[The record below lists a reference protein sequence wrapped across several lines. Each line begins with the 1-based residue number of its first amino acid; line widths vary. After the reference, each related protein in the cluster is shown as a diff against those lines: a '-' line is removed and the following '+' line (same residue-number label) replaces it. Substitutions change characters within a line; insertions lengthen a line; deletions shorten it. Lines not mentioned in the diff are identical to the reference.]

1 MAYAEIGK
9 NIRAARKQL
18 NMSCEELAEKSGL
31 SAKFIGNIERGEKT
45 VSLDSFVSIANAL
58 GASADT
64 LLGSML
70 VNGYQVKASRLCEQI
85 EALSP
90 NKRKKILELIE
101 VFLKDEDQ

>member
-31 SAKFIGNIERGEKT
+31 SAKFIGNIERGEKA

-58 GASADT
+58 GASADA

-70 VNGYQVKASRLCEQI
+70 VNGYVVKTSMLCDRI
-85 EALSP
+85 NALP
-90 NKRKKILELIE
+90 PKKREKAVELLE
-101 VFLKDEDQ
+101 VFLRDET

>member
-18 NMSCEELAEKSGL
+18 NMSREELAEKSGL
-31 SAKFIGNIERGEKT
+31 SAKFIGNIERGEKA

-58 GASADT
+58 GSSADT

-70 VNGYQVKASRLCEQI
+70 ANGYQVKASRLCEQI

>member
-31 SAKFIGNIERGEKT
+31 SAKFIGNIERGEKA

-58 GASADT
+58 GASADA
-64 LLGSML
+64 LLGSVL
-70 VNGYQVKASRLCEQI
+70 DNGYVVKTSMLCERI
-85 EALSP
+85 SALP
-90 NKRKKILELIE
+90 PKKREKALELLE
-101 VFLKDEDQ
+101 VFLRDEG